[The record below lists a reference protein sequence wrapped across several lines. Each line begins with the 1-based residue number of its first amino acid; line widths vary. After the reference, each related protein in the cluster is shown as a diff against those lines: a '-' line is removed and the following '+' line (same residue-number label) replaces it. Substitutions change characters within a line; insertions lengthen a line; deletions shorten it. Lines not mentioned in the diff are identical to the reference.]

1 MRPGWVLIALF
12 SLLGAR
18 SGEGTADPALKQQ
31 FLKLAAAEDTDGCGK
46 LAKSRLD
53 DTVAWIVKTCEELAG
68 RPADDTESFSQI
80 LRDAWKAGVGTGFAD
95 KEYNALKDL
104 GSNRRDR
111 NDLRE
116 RLEAS

>member
-1 MRPGWVLIALF
+1 LPARRGRALVPPP
-12 SLLGAR
+12 GAR
-18 SGEGTADPALKQQ
+18 AEGTADPALKQQ
-31 FLKLAAAEDTDGCGK
+31 FLKLAAAKDTDGLGK
-46 LAKSRLD
+46 LAKSRFD